1 MQALSTWWESRWARR
16 LDVVAVVAAI
26 LVLSRL
32 VYEEG
37 MSWLVWALVA
47 LLIFCLSLIR
57 WPYGG
62 LITLVGMSTMPR
74 FYVELYGWKVRPEQ
88 VAAVVVAAAVAI
100 WVWRKKTGLGFDKLD
115 YWVLGYL
122 ALNYLS
128 SAFASPQPSSTLK
141 WALMNNLGVLP
152 YFLIRLLVWDTKM
165 LEKVFRILL
174 GVAMI
179 EVTYG
184 LCCYFSHLVF
194 GSTTGMESGQ
204 YLANVAAPYG
214 TLYEPNLFGAYS
226 ACCAV
231 MMLSLYFLQR
241 RHRAF
246 YIFCFL
252 IASLA
257 TLVSFSRAALLAL
270 IVTTAWVFWKGR
282 QGHPLRIRRLIVS
295 AVALIAILIVIVV
308 VTPIGDILQERLSNL
323 LAQGLNEESTI
334 TRLLLLAESVQN
346 IANHPLF
353 GSGTASFQL
362 FFDWSRFVPE
372 WAGTAVWIGNFL
384 IRILHDT
391 GAFGLFVALGF
402 IVSLVRKIHRG
413 LHRPNSVVPYLFAL
427 CAGAL
432 VYAITFQFTDGSTL
446 AFCWV
451 HLGFL
456 ASAAIL
462 SERGDEEPSKSF
474 AAI

>member
-16 LDVVAVVAAI
+16 LDLVAAVAAI
-26 LVLSRL
+26 LLLSRL

-37 MSWLVWALVA
+37 VTWLLWALIVV
-47 LLIFCLSLIR
+47 LIFCLSLIR
-57 WPYGG
+57 WPYGA
-62 LITLVGMSTMPR
+62 LIMLVGMSAMPR

-88 VAAVVVAAAVAI
+88 VATVVVTAAVAL
-100 WVWRKKTGLGFDKLD
+100 WVWRKKTHLGFGKLD

-128 SAFASPQPSSTLK
+128 SAFASPLPSSTLK
-141 WALMNNLGVLP
+141 WALLNNLGVLP
-152 YFLIRLLVWDTKM
+152 YFVIRLLLRDAKI
-165 LEKVFRILL
+165 LEKAFRILL
-174 GVAMI
+174 GVAMVEI
-179 EVTYG
+179 TYG
-184 LCCYFSHLVF
+184 LCCYLSYLVF
-194 GSTTGMESGQ
+194 GTTTGMEAGQ

-214 TLYEPNLFGAYS
+214 SLYEPNLFGAYS

-231 MMLSLYFLQR
+231 MMLSLYFLER
-241 RHRAF
+241 RRRSF
-246 YIFCFL
+246 YIVSFL

-257 TLVSFSRAALLAL
+257 ALVSFSRAALFAL
-270 IVTTAWVFWKGR
+270 IVTTLWVFWKGR
-282 QGHPLRIRRLIVS
+282 QGHTLNIRRLIVL
-295 AVALIAILIVIVV
+295 AGALIAVLIVIVV

-323 LAQGLNEESTI
+323 LAQGLTEESTI

-346 IANHPLF
+346 ILNHPLF
-353 GSGTASFQL
+353 GSGSASFQL
-362 FFDWSRFVPE
+362 FFDWSSFVPE

-391 GAFGLFVALGF
+391 GVFGLIVALGF

-413 LHRPNSVVPYLFAL
+413 LRRSNRVVSSLLAL

-451 HLGFL
+451 HIGFL

-462 SERGDEEPSKSF
+462 SERRDEAAPKSL
-474 AAI
+474 AAT

>member
-16 LDVVAVVAAI
+16 LDFVAVVAAI

-32 VYEEG
+32 MYEEG
-37 MSWLVWALVA
+37 VSWLVWALVA

-57 WPYGG
+57 WPYGA
-62 LITLVGMSTMPR
+62 LIILVGMSAMPR

-88 VAAVVVAAAVAI
+88 VATVIVAVSVAI
-100 WVWRKKTGLGFDKLD
+100 WLWRKKIGLRFELLD

-128 SAFASPQPSSTLK
+128 SAFTSPQPSSTLK

-152 YFLIRLLVWDTKM
+152 YFVIRVLVRDVKT
-165 LEKVFRILL
+165 LEKFFRILL
-174 GVAMI
+174 GVAII
-179 EVTYG
+179 EIIYG
-184 LCCYFSHLVF
+184 LGCYFSHLMF
-194 GSTTGMESGQ
+194 GSTTGMEAGQ

-231 MMLSLYFLQR
+231 MMLSLYFLQPQ
-241 RHRAF
+241 HRAF
-246 YIFCFL
+246 YIFSFL

-270 IVTTAWVFWKGR
+270 IANTVWVFWKGR
-282 QGHPLRIRRLIVS
+282 QRHPVRIRRLIII
-295 AVALIAILIVIVV
+295 AAGLIAILVVIVV

-323 LAQGLNEESTI
+323 LSQGLTEESTI
-334 TRLLLLAESVQN
+334 TRVLLLAESAQN
-346 IANHPLF
+346 IANSPFF

-362 FFDWSRFVPE
+362 FFDWSTFVPE

-391 GAFGLFVALGF
+391 GLFGLFTVLGF
-402 IVSLVRKIHRG
+402 IVSLVRKTHRG
-413 LHRPNSVVPYLFAL
+413 LRRPNSAVPYLIAL
-427 CAGAL
+427 CAGAI
-432 VYAITFQFTDGSTL
+432 VYGITFQFTDGSTL

-451 HLGFL
+451 HLGAL

-462 SERGDEEPSKSF
+462 SESGDDAPAESF